1 MKKVFPIVSIFFL
14 LACTESSREEKTE
27 LISSTTWTTEQVP
40 DDVKSEFQS
49 TFEFRSDGTYLLNA
63 GEIEVNGKWSWVA
76 DDELYL
82 ELKGLTFNGEATK
95 FDHKTN
101 NYYIRIIE
109 LNETVFKTIE
119 RHESDDWNSGFA
131 KEITY
136 IPYEL

>member
-1 MKKVFPIVSIFFL
+1 MKRTTLLILILVFAFSCNPNSN
-14 LACTESSREEKTE
+14 EEKEE
-27 LISSTTWTTEQVP
+27 LLSSITWAIEP
-40 DDVKSEFQS
+40 DEKGNIS
-49 TFEFRSDGTYLLNA
+49 TFQFRSDGIYIMSAT
-63 GEIEVNGKWSWVA
+63 EIEVNGIWSWVA

-119 RHESDDWNSGFA
+119 RHESDDWDSGFA